1 MSITCVKALVEVRV
15 PLRSFVS
22 PNEHSSSEIESNKLQ
37 MNGNTWYLSVV
48 GKCFEPSVLACL
60 ALPKDGARFF

>member
-1 MSITCVKALVEVRV
+1 
-15 PLRSFVS
+15 
-22 PNEHSSSEIESNKLQ
+22 

-60 ALPKDGARFF
+60 ALPKEVAMHFFFLKNKRHVDGIDQETWLKDGSELESDGRRTNSQ